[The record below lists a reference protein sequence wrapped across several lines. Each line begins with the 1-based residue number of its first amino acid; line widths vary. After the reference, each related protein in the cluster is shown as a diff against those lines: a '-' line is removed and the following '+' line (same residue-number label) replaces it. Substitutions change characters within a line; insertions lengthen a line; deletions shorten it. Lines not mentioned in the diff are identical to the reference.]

1 MSALKLQQARRAMA
15 EVSGQVEALDVF
27 GGDARPEQLPG
38 TAERRRATRRGLA
51 DPLHRAALF
60 LNDEGILEWRLD
72 PRPPLG
78 LGGRRSAGASVGS
91 GPPGEL
97 VDLFEFESLG
107 VNQVSDFLDR
117 TDQRLNPRCV
127 VKDGGTTRAAS
138 RLWRLRPGAGDAL
151 PQYELLEQPPA
162 GSKRRLLLVH
172 GTFSQSQAF
181 LDGIGA
187 AGQGKAFLTLLFKTY
202 DEVLAFEHPTLS
214 VSPVLNALD
223 LHDAL
228 AGISGPM
235 DVIAHSRGGLV
246 VRWALDVFGLP
257 AAPVRAVLV
266 GTPLG
271 GTSLAAPDKLRA
283 TLGLLSNFGAALQ
296 SAGGVASAWMP
307 LLVAPLAILRV
318 ASSAVG
324 AVARTPVL
332 DGAIALV
339 PGLAAQSRVA
349 GNPELSRLSPRP
361 QRDGID
367 YALVGSDFQPADPGW
382 HFWRWFRKG
391 RIANA
396 AADSVFP
403 GANDLVVDSDSMLDL
418 TGATARHDFG
428 RSDTVH
434 HTNYFQQNA
443 TLAFIRKRFGLA

>member
-1 MSALKLQQARRAMA
+1 VNALTLQQARQAMA
-15 EVSGQVEALDVF
+15 EVSAQVEALDVF
-27 GGDARPEQLPG
+27 GGDARPVRLPG

-60 LNDEGILEWRLD
+60 LNDAGILEWRLD
-72 PRPPLG
+72 PQPPPT
-78 LGGRRSAGASVGS
+78 LGGRRSSGTLPAA

-127 VKDGGTTRAAS
+127 ARVGSTTRALS
-138 RLWRLRPGAGDAL
+138 RLWRLRPDAGGAL
-151 PQYELLEQPPA
+151 PHYELPDQPPT

-172 GTFSQSQAF
+172 GTFSRSQAF

-187 AGQGKAFLTLLFKTY
+187 AGQGKAFLAQLFHAY

-223 LHDAL
+223 LHDML
-228 AGISGPM
+228 ARISGPL

-246 VRWALDVFGLP
+246 LRWALDVFGLP
-257 AAPVRAVLV
+257 DVPVRAVLV
-266 GTPLG
+266 GAPLG

-283 TLGLLSNFGAALQ
+283 TLSLLSNFGAALQ
-296 SAGGVASAWMP
+296 SAGSVASAWMP

-324 AVARTPVL
+324 AVARSPVL

-349 GNPELSRLSPRP
+349 GNPELSRLSARP
-361 QRDGID
+361 QREGVD
-367 YALVGSDFQPADPGW
+367 YALIGSDFQPADPGW
-382 HFWRWFRKG
+382 RFWRWFRKG
-391 RIANA
+391 RLVNA

-403 GANDLVVDSDSMLDL
+403 GANDLVVDTDSMLDL
-418 TGATARHDFG
+418 AGATARHDFG
-428 RSDTVH
+428 RSETVH
-434 HTNYFQQNA
+434 HTNYFEQNA
-443 TLAFIRKRFGLA
+443 TLAFIRKRFGLP